1 MKYICFSLYMGLV
14 LVHLYVELVLWGE
27 QLYQQFHKSK
37 SEVHFPE
44 QTQKDSAGRDDGVV
58 SSSLHDK

>member
-1 MKYICFSLYMGLV
+1 MGLV
-14 LVHLYVELVLWGE
+14 LVGNGVCHLYVELVLWGE

-37 SEVHFPE
+37 SEVHFLE

-58 SSSLHDK
+58 SSSSYDK